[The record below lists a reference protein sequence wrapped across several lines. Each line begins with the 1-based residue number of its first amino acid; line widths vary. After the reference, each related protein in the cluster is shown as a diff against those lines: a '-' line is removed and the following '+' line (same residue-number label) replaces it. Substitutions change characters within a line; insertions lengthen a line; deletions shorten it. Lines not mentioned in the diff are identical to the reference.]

1 VRYKYLRSRES
12 NQTPEKQAMRFLQL
26 IHSQTSSKFKVHRR
40 EPHFSKETVQPCE
53 KRSMGDLP
61 SLVSSELKWDDAC
74 WPSGTGE
81 FFRGLSF
88 DARRDFELLAT
99 YIHCPPSEVLVEEE
113 QMPLN
118 ILFLL
123 QGEVN
128 VSMHSPDGRRFLLGI
143 ARAGDILALPSA
155 VSGDSSEIRAEARFP
170 CKIASLDRQDFL
182 DFLLKYP
189 AASQNVAREL
199 SLLYRR
205 SCERLRI
212 LGLTTS
218 VPAKIARLV
227 LDWCREGQRTKSGT
241 EIQCMLTHEEIGEC
255 IGASRETVTRTLTDL
270 KSQGLI
276 RLNGSTL
283 IVPSRIAL
291 AVYAGIDSMQFPNEP
306 VA

>member
-1 VRYKYLRSRES
+1 
-12 NQTPEKQAMRFLQL
+12 MRFLQL
-26 IHSQTSSKFKVHRR
+26 IHSQTRSKFKDHQP
-40 EPHFSKETVQPCE
+40 EPHFYEQTVQPCE
-53 KRSMGDLP
+53 NGSMGDFP
-61 SLVSSELKWDDAC
+61 MLVSSELNWDDAR

-88 DARRDFELLAT
+88 GARRDFESLAT
-99 YIHCPPSEVLVEEE
+99 HFSCPPTEVLIGEE
-113 QMPLN
+113 QVPFS

-123 QGEVN
+123 EGEVN
-128 VSMHSPDGRRFLLGI
+128 VSMNSPDGRRFLVGVAGAGEILG
-143 ARAGDILALPSA
+143 LSSA
-155 VSGDSSEIRAEARFP
+155 VSGDSSEINAEARLP
-170 CKIASLDRQDFL
+170 CKIASLQRQDFL

-199 SLLYRR
+199 SLLYRQ

-218 VPAKIARLV
+218 VPAKIARLM
-227 LDWCREGQRTKSGT
+227 LDWCREGQKTNSGT
-241 EIQCMLTHEEIGEC
+241 EIRCTLTHEEIGEC

-270 KSQGLI
+270 KNHNLI

-283 IVPSRIAL
+283 IVPSRMSL
-291 AVYAGIDSMQFPNEP
+291 AVYAGIDSTLFPNDP

>member
-1 VRYKYLRSRES
+1 
-12 NQTPEKQAMRFLQL
+12 MRFLQL
-26 IHSQTSSKFKVHRR
+26 IHSQTRSRFRFHRR
-40 EPHFSKETVQPCE
+40 EPDFSEGKVQICE
-53 KRSMGDLP
+53 KRSAGEFPM
-61 SLVSSELKWDDAC
+61 LVSSELKWDDAR

-99 YIHCPPSEVLVEEE
+99 HFHCPPTEVLIGED
-113 QMPLN
+113 QIPFS

-123 QGEVN
+123 EGEVN
-128 VSMHSPDGRRFLLGI
+128 VSMNSPDGRRFLEGV
-143 ARAGDILALPSA
+143 AGAGDILGRSSA

-170 CKIASLDRQDFL
+170 CKIASLQRRDFL
-182 DFLLKYP
+182 DFLLNYP
-189 AASQNVAREL
+189 AAYQNVIREL

-212 LGLTTS
+212 LGLATS

-227 LDWCREGQRTKSGT
+227 LDWCREGQKTKSGT
-241 EIQCMLTHEEIGEC
+241 EIRCMLTHEEIGEC

-270 KSQGLI
+270 KNQGLI

-283 IVPSRIAL
+283 IVPSRMAL
-291 AVYAGIDSMQFPNEP
+291 AVYAGIDSMRFPNEP